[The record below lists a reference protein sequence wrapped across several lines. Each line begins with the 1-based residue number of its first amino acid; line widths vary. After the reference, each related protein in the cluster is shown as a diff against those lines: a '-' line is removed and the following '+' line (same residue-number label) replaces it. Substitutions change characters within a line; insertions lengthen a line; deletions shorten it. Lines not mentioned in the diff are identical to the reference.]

1 MKDFLRPVW
10 AEVNLD
16 NIRYNLR
23 KVRESLNKG
32 VEIIAVVKADAYG
45 HGAVQ
50 VSRVLVDEGVKYL
63 AVAILDEAIELREN
77 GIDVPIL
84 ILGYTPEDQLKYV
97 VEYDISQTVFDL
109 NYVRRISQEA
119 TIRHKKTKIHVKID
133 TGMGRIGYTDY
144 ERARQEIRQMASLPG
159 IQVEGIF
166 THFAAADER
175 DKTYTYKQYEL
186 FRNLVDD
193 LEKEI
198 EIPLRHVSNS
208 AAILDLPEMELDAV
222 RPGII
227 LYGHYPSDE
236 VSKSIPLRPAMSLK
250 SKVIHVK
257 SVEPGAYISY
267 GRRFKTRRKSVIAT
281 VPIGYADGFT
291 RMLTGKARV
300 LIKGQFAPVVG
311 TICMD
316 QMMVDVTDVEGVRM
330 GEEVVLFGMSGNST
344 LPVEEI
350 ADKLGT
356 INYEVLC
363 MVGKR
368 VPRVYIGS

>member
-119 TIRHKKTKIHVKID
+119 TIRHKRTKVHVKID

>member
-23 KVRESLNKG
+23 RIRECLNKG

-50 VSRVLVDEGVKYL
+50 VSRVLVEEGVRYL

-77 GIDVPIL
+77 GLDVPIL

-109 NYVRRISQEA
+109 NYVKRISQEA
-119 TIRHKKTKIHVKID
+119 AIRHKRAKVHVKID

-144 ERARQEIRQMASLPG
+144 DKARKEIPQMASLPG

-166 THFAAADER
+166 THFATADER
-175 DKTYTYKQYEL
+175 DKTYTYRQYGL
-186 FRNLVDD
+186 FMD
-193 LEKEI
+193 LINDLKEKI
-198 EIPLRHVSNS
+198 EIPLKHVSNS

-227 LYGHYPSDE
+227 LYGHYPSRE
-236 VSKSIPLRPAMSLK
+236 VSNSVSFKPAMSLK
-250 SKVIHVK
+250 SKVIHIK
-257 SVEPGAYISY
+257 SVEPGTYISY
-267 GRRFKTRRKSVIAT
+267 GRRFETKRKSIIAT
-281 VPIGYADGFT
+281 VPIGYADGYT

-300 LIKGQFAPVVG
+300 LVKGRFAPVVG

-316 QMMVDVTDVEGVRM
+316 QMMIDVTDIEGIEL
-330 GEEVVLFGMSGNST
+330 GQEVVLFGMSGNNC

-350 ADKLGT
+350 ADRLGT